1 MERNVQE
8 EQCYK
13 ILEVK
18 IRFLNQKNVEKSRD
32 ESFREDSPK
41 NERCLWTKKN
51 APMGAMKS

>member
-32 ESFREDSPK
+32 ESFREDSRDTGGNISGK
-41 NERCLWTKKN
+41 
-51 APMGAMKS
+51 

>member
-32 ESFREDSPK
+32 ESFREDSHRK
-41 NERCLWTKKN
+41 GG
-51 APMGAMKS
+51 GADDSL

>member
-1 MERNVQE
+1 MDRKFRENLMERNVQE

-32 ESFREDSPK
+32 ESFREDSRDTGGNISGK
-41 NERCLWTKKN
+41 
-51 APMGAMKS
+51 